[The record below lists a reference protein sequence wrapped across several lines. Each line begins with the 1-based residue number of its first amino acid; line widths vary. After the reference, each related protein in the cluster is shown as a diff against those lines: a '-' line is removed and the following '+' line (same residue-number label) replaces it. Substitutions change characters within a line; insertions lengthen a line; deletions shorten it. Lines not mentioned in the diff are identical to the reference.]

1 MHRWASQIV
10 APFDIRI
17 QDIADDDCAGL
28 VRTVLGLAVVLVY
41 HYSVTNVHHQ
51 NVAEHNSWNQAWP
64 SLPCL
69 YPYTIVWV
77 PYGWVCHSYVRD
89 PCTWVVNS
97 KASYAATLTHKF
109 VVCTPYKKVITPQSF
124 LRNRASRIHEPRPV
138 VIGSTEIFCFWFSTV
153 RRFVSICQPKE

>member
-41 HYSVTNVHHQ
+41 HYRVTNVHHQ
-51 NVAEHNSWNQAWP
+51 NVAENDSWNQPWP

-69 YPYTIVWV
+69 YPYTVVWV
-77 PYGWVCHSYVRD
+77 PYGWVCHGYVRD
-89 PCTWVVNS
+89 PCTWVVDS
-97 KASYAATLTHKF
+97 KASYAATLTHQF
-109 VVCTPYKKVITPQSF
+109 VCLHSRKNESPQNF
-124 LRNRASRIHEPRPV
+124 LRNRALGIHEPACGYWLNQK
-138 VIGSTEIFCFWFSTV
+138 IWFLV
-153 RRFVSICQPKE
+153 QFG